1 MFLDKTTEEEFF
13 ASLEGH
19 LNKNH
24 SFDSDLKDRRVSDL
38 NAYLKHA
45 ASALA
50 RAGLRKEAE
59 CVEMVA
65 AELNDPSVR
74 GLTSDK
80 MLNNLEH
87 KGWVFNADDHNA
99 DSCMTADCMYC
110 MEGEQPQLSQQ
121 ELKKLRELLG

>member
-13 ASLEGH
+13 ASLDEN
-19 LNKNH
+19 LDKQH
-24 SFDSDLKDRRVSDL
+24 SFNDDLHDRRASDI

-65 AELNDPSVR
+65 IELSDPAVR
-74 GLTSDK
+74 ELTSEK

-99 DSCMTADCMYC
+99 DSCMATDCMYC
-110 MEGEQPQLSQQ
+110 EEGQQPQLSQE
-121 ELKKLRELLG
+121 ELVKLRKLLG